1 MRDPQHKP
9 PLEQFNQPGQA
20 RLHPNTGDSTDWAP
34 FCHCPQLAVTGD
46 PLHLLTAVSKHDFS
60 PFTAGLRSRC
70 LRNKTKTFHFLMVWK
85 VKKLSIKSEL
95 WVQYLDVE
103 LSCRWLHHQS
113 LLMSHMDQLLL
124 DYKPENGRVNRPFH
138 SSHLKL
144 NTRRWHKDEAFTNVF
159 NDAQAFVCSEEVPS
173 MISLKA
179 SLCRFRLNICFY
191 VVSLKL
197 WLLLRNQSIW
207 DFLRVCLRLRKS
219 AARKERFIHLSSTW
233 GIHELQTVSRC
244 SLSDSVCSAA
254 CLKQSRPR
262 LLVISR
268 NQCLTLW

>member
-20 RLHPNTGDSTDWAP
+20 RLHPNTGDTTDWAESSP

-70 LRNKTKTFHFLMVWK
+70 LRNKTKTFHFLTVWK

-113 LLMSHMDQLLL
+113 LLNESHGSAVVGLQAC
-124 DYKPENGRVNRPFH
+124 ESSFSQQPFETE
-138 SSHLKL
+138 SQALAQ
-144 NTRRWHKDEAFTNVF
+144 RWAF
-159 NDAQAFVCSEEVPS
+159 
-173 MISLKA
+173 
-179 SLCRFRLNICFY
+179 Y
-191 VVSLKL
+191 
-197 WLLLRNQSIW
+197 
-207 DFLRVCLRLRKS
+207 
-219 AARKERFIHLSSTW
+219 
-233 GIHELQTVSRC
+233 
-244 SLSDSVCSAA
+244 
-254 CLKQSRPR
+254 
-262 LLVISR
+262 
-268 NQCLTLW
+268 